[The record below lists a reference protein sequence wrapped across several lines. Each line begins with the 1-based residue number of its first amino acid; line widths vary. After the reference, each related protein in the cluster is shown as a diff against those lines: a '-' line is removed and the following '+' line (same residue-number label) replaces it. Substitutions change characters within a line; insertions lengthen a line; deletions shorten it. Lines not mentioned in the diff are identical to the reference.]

1 MPLEPQAEAL
11 LKKLVDSGV
20 QPFETMTLAE
30 SRPEL
35 TAPPQVRFSSRLTIG
50 WPSSH
55 SLRRA
60 LTAFP
65 PVLSCLALSGHERF
79 GRREARRAD
88 RRPANIAALDT
99 ITPGSSLT
107 MNGRIHA
114 HGPLAKGDS

>member
-55 SLRRA
+55 SYAVLSRP
-60 LTAFP
+60 FP
-65 PVLSCLALSGHERF
+65 PYCLVLLCPGMSGPTEDRLHCCTGYHHAGQQPNHERQNP
-79 GRREARRAD
+79 RSRA
-88 RRPANIAALDT
+88 
-99 ITPGSSLT
+99 SC
-107 MNGRIHA
+107 
-114 HGPLAKGDS
+114 